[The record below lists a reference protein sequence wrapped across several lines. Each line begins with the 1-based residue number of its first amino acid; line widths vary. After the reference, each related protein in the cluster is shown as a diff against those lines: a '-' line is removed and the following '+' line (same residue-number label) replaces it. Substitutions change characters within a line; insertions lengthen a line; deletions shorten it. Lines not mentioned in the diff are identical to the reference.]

1 MQEPSSAHVW
11 CSGTPHVFAE
21 FVHVLS
27 KLDAILAG
35 VAQRVA
41 VRSAWNP
48 PLHARG
54 VETAVPSARKCRAE
68 CTLSDGH
75 AECTREQAEHQ
86 SQSTV
91 NRHLFL
97 LSPGLLDLRRST
109 QISSLYNNYIFC
121 TIYFTTHIQINCSA
135 GATPAQGQASLCK
148 VLEAQTIL
156 GNLLVGAGC
165 M

>member
-1 MQEPSSAHVW
+1 MTPQLAVVVCMGGSVQEPSSAHVW

-68 CTLSDGH
+68 CTLSEGH

-109 QISSLYNNYIFC
+109 QISSSYNYIIIF
-121 TIYFTTHIQINCSA
+121 I
-135 GATPAQGQASLCK
+135 AQYNLPHTSKSITVLGQPLHRDMHRYARC
-148 VLEAQTIL
+148 
-156 GNLLVGAGC
+156 
-165 M
+165 